1 MALLQ
6 RLYDPTGGT
15 VLVDGQDLRSLDAS
29 WQAPGRESPTSAV
42 QFCGSGS
49 PAVACLHSWLCWGH
63 AKLGFSTWLVH
74 QKGHAVAQAHSAER
88 LH

>member
-29 WQAPGRESPTSAV
+29 WQAPD
-42 QFCGSGS
+42 
-49 PAVACLHSWLCWGH
+49 
-63 AKLGFSTWLVH
+63 LGYRV
-74 QKGHAVAQAHSAER
+74 
-88 LH
+88 